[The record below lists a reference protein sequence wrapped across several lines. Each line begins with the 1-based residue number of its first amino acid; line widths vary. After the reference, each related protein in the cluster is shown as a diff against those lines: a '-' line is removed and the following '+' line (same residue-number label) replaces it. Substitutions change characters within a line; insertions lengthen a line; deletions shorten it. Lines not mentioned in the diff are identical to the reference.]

1 MLYCIGNCFMVLS
14 IPFLFFGFRRTIAN
28 HLEVPFVLKLSFIDH
43 ILFLSVMGTVVGS
56 SQLQI
61 RCSRPSSSC

>member
-14 IPFLFFGFRRTIAN
+14 IPFLFFGFRGTIAN

-43 ILFLSVMGTVVGS
+43 ILFLSVMGTVGG
-56 SQLQI
+56 
-61 RCSRPSSSC
+61 

>member
-1 MLYCIGNCFMVLS
+1 MLYCIGNCFMILS

-43 ILFLSVMGTVVGS
+43 ILFLSVLGTVGG
-56 SQLQI
+56 
-61 RCSRPSSSC
+61 

>member
-1 MLYCIGNCFMVLS
+1 MLYCIGNCCMILS

-28 HLEVPFVLKLSFIDH
+28 HLAVPFVLKLSFIDH
-43 ILFLSVMGTVVGS
+43 ILFLSVIGTVGGS
-56 SQLQI
+56 SQFQI